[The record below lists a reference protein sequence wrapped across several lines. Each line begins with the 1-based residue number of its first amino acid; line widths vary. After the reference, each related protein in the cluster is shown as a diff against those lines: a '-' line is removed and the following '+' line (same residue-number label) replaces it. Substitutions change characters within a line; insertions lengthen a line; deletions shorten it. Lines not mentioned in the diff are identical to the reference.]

1 MKFLKLSRLH
11 TFAFAPDLK
20 KQAQGGR
27 GESNNK
33 HKNRAKTRGENDKKG
48 RGGALDFCGAET
60 QRAPK

>member
-1 MKFLKLSRLH
+1 VIFLKLSRLH
-11 TFAFAPDLK
+11 MFAIAPDLK

-33 HKNRAKTRGENDKKG
+33 HKSRTENATGNRGAMYWR
-48 RGGALDFCGAET
+48 ALDFCDVQT